1 MQNSLSRA
9 AILSV
14 LLVASVA
21 VVAAPESG
29 KKFKDWT
36 VECETVPV
44 PQQKLDVKVEGSEA
58 AGKGTEGAKKEES
71 ADTAAETTT
80 ICQIVQTLTE
90 KSSDRPV
97 LQVAIGYLPD
107 TTKPVAAILLPLG
120 IWLPPGVALQVDD
133 GKTGRVPLDT
143 CDPGG
148 CRAGVE
154 LDDEFL
160 ALMKAGKEL
169 NVTFGGRNRKGITV
183 PVSLQGFTAALDSLK
198 Q

>member
-1 MQNSLSRA
+1 MQMIFSRA
-9 AILSV
+9 TMISA

-21 VVAAPESG
+21 VGAAPESG

-36 VECETVPV
+36 VECDTFPV
-44 PQQKLDVKVEGSEA
+44 PQQKLDVEVAGSETP
-58 AGKGTEGAKKEES
+58 AGKTEEPKSAEPAES
-71 ADTAAETTT
+71 QT

-97 LQVAIGYLPD
+97 LQVAVGYLPEAE
-107 TTKPVAAILLPLG
+107 KPVAAILLPLG
-120 IWLPPGVALQVDD
+120 VWLPPGLQLQVDD
-133 GKTGRVPLDT
+133 GKAGRVPFEA
-143 CDPGG
+143 CDPNG
-148 CRAGVE
+148 CHAGVE

-160 ALMKAGKEL
+160 AMMKKGNEL
-169 NVTFGGRNRKGITV
+169 NVTFAGRNRKGITV